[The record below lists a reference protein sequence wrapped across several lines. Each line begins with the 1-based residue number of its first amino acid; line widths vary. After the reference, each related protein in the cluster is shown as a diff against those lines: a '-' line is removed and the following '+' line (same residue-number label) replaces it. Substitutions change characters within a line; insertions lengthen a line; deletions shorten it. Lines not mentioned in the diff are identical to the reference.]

1 MRAGRDGIFSNHAAA
16 AAAACNLHRALGLGL
31 RWRHSRQ
38 EPDSEMGAGQRAER
52 CGEIM

>member
-1 MRAGRDGIFSNHAAA
+1 MRAGRDGILSNHAAA
-16 AAAACNLHRALGLGL
+16 ATACDLNRALGLGL

-38 EPDSEMGAGQRAER
+38 EPDSEMGVGQRVER